1 MLCGCSHGTP
11 IHQSADNVTQVEL
24 IDRRSETESAMV
36 CTLTGEQAQQFMKD
50 LNELDC
56 MKRFNP
62 AEERNELEIRIY
74 YASGDM
80 DFLGTGANGYL
91 ENGEIQISG
100 WYYYLENELDV
111 LFSAYID

>member
-1 MLCGCSHGTP
+1 
-11 IHQSADNVTQVEL
+11 
-24 IDRRSETESAMV
+24 
-36 CTLTGEQAQQFMKD
+36 
-50 LNELDC
+50 
-56 MKRFNP
+56 
-62 AEERNELEIRIY
+62 
-74 YASGDM
+74 M